1 MKYEHYDKLK
11 EYVEL
16 GLVEVNKHPDLPLY
30 IYNYSRT
37 VQYESKWDEVT
48 LTCRGLILDENGE
61 IVARSFDKFFNFE
74 EVKDLDWNCE
84 HVWIQEKM
92 DGSLLILFNY
102 QGQWYTASRG
112 SFTSEQAIKGM
123 EILKSKYDI
132 SKFMPECVYIC
143 EVIYPTNR
151 IVVDYG
157 GVEKVTFLSASDRD
171 SGTELNWNL
180 AVMVFNISGIEKDDL
195 VLSTLVYDA
204 DQSMLE
210 HLKSHNSDNREG
222 YVLRFFPGNQRVKI
236 KFEEYVRLHRLLTNF
251 SNVDIWECL
260 KNGDDMDAFLE
271 RVPDEFDK
279 WVKTTISDLKY
290 HHYKIWEYCGKV
302 HDYFRYGKYSDR
314 DPEPTKKEF
323 ALHIQNCIKDKKLHG
338 IMFAIWDRK
347 NCDQMIWKLLKPKYQ
362 KPFWNKE
369 DK

>member
-1 MKYEHYDKLK
+1 MKYENYDKLK
-11 EYVEL
+11 DYVEN

-30 IYNYSRT
+30 IYNYSRK
-37 VQYESKWDEVT
+37 VQFESKWDEVT

-74 EVKDLDWNCE
+74 EVKDLDWSCE

-102 QGQWYTASRG
+102 KGEWHTASKG

-123 EILKSKYDI
+123 EILKSKYNI
-132 SKFMPECVYIC
+132 SKFLPECVYVC
-143 EVIYPTNR
+143 EVIYPSNR

-157 GVEKVTFLSASDRD
+157 NVERVVFLSATDRD
-171 SGTELNWNL
+171 SGTELGWNT
-180 AVMVFNISGIEKDDL
+180 AVMIFNISGIQKEDL
-195 VLSTLVYDA
+195 VLSTMVYDA

-210 HLKSHNSDNREG
+210 YLKNHNSDNREG
-222 YVLRFFPGNQRVKI
+222 YILRFHPGNQRVKI

-260 KNGDDMDAFLE
+260 KNGDDVNSFLE
-271 RVPDEFDK
+271 KVPDEFDR
-279 WVKTTISDLKY
+279 WVRKTIEHLKSQY
-290 HHYKIWEYCGKV
+290 NEIAEHCGKF
-302 HDYFRYGKYSDR
+302 HDLFRYGKYNDNET
-314 DPEPTKKEF
+314 EPTKKEF
-323 ALHIQNCIKDKKLHG
+323 AEYIQKNVKERDLHG
-338 IMFAIWDRK
+338 VMFSIWDGK
-347 NCDQMIWKLLKPKYQ
+347 DYSDKIWKIIRPNYM

-369 DK
+369 D